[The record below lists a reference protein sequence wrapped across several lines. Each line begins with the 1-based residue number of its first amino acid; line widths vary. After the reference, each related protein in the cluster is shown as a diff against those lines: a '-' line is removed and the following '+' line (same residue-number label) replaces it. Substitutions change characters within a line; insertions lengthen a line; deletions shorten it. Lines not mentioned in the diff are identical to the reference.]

1 MPWQWTIGQS
11 TLRDRAP
18 GRRSRVIRDKEFF
31 VKPVIGHL
39 EILDK
44 GFGFLR
50 DIDNNY
56 LAGPTDTFVPAF
68 IISKFGLREGALV
81 EGGGEPGN
89 PGNQNLKLATVERV
103 NSLPATEFARTE
115 TMHTMTSI
123 NPQHR
128 LRMTQGP
135 KDLTGR
141 ALDLIVPI
149 GRGQRGL
156 IISPPK
162 SGKTSLIRHMATSV
176 SVNDPEMDVFIL
188 LVNERP
194 EEVTDFR
201 RGLKDAHVLYS
212 SSDQSIAQH
221 MRMTR
226 LAVHTAMRCAETGRD
241 TVLFIDSLTRMTR
254 AFNAETESY
263 GRTLSGGLGAN
274 AMEIPRK
281 IFGAARNIEDGGSL
295 TIIATILVET
305 GSRMDDIIYQEF
317 KGTGNLDLVLSREC
331 AERRIFPAIDI
342 SQSGTRKEEL
352 LLDKDELKMVV
363 DIRRALS
370 RKDTCGAMADL
381 LEYLDRRRTRE

>member
-1 MPWQWTIGQS
+1 
-11 TLRDRAP
+11 
-18 GRRSRVIRDKEFF
+18 
-31 VKPVIGHL
+31 VKPVSGHL

-50 DIDNNY
+50 DVDNNY
-56 LAGPTDTFVPAF
+56 LAGPGDTFVPAF
-68 IISKFGLREGALV
+68 VISKFGLREGAYV
-81 EGGGEPGN
+81 EGQGEPGN
-89 PGNQNLKLATVERV
+89 PGNQNLKLAAVDRV
-103 NSLPATEFARTE
+103 NTITATEFARTE

-123 NPQHR
+123 NPEQR
-128 LRMTQGP
+128 LRMAQGP

-141 ALDLIVPI
+141 ALDLIVPM

-162 SGKTSLIRHMATSV
+162 SGKTSLLRHMASSV
-176 SVNDPEMDVFIL
+176 IANDPEMDVFIL

-194 EEVTDFR
+194 EEVTDFK
-201 RGLKDAHVLYS
+201 RGLKNAHVLYS

-226 LAVHTAMRCAETGRD
+226 LAVHSAMRCAETGRD

-295 TIIATILVET
+295 TIIATILIET

-317 KGTGNLDLVLSREC
+317 KGTGNMDLVLSREC
-331 AERRIFPAIDI
+331 AERRVFPAIDI
-342 SQSGTRKEEL
+342 SLSGTRKEEL
-352 LLDKDELKMVV
+352 LLEKAELKEIV

-370 RKDTCGAMADL
+370 QKDTTKAMTEL
-381 LEYLDRRRTRE
+381 LEYLDHRSRN